1 MKKIYSLIF
10 SLIITL
16 SAFAQTGIGVTTNT
30 SSPYSFTATNVD
42 STTTQS
48 ITLVNTVAAPQ
59 TVSLSG
65 LSAPFSASQSTLT
78 IPASDSISF
87 DISFNPTSTGNFS
100 DTLDWNGSVFGNG
113 SLVING
119 EGVQVVISISN
130 DELNKRFTFSNI
142 NVIKKTLKQN
152 KSVIVVV
159 GHYGNWEWALRSA
172 SNLINTKIIGVY
184 KRINNRIFEWL
195 LLKIRSNTKVFPV
208 EIKSLSRELVNN
220 NEKKI
225 YAIVADQS
233 PTLEQSNVRI
243 NFLNRDTLV
252 YTGVEKISKKYNM
265 PVFYLNI
272 KLTRKGYY
280 ESTFEEICRK
290 NINGKNLEITKE
302 FFSKLENQIK
312 SEPRLWLWSHKRW
325 KHTN

>member
-1 MKKIYSLIF
+1 MKYLLLILLWIF
-10 SLIITL
+10 SLLPIQILYLISKIIRFIVYDILCYREKVVIDNIQNTFIEK
-16 SAFAQTGIGVTTNT
+16 SQTEVIKLKNNFYDYFFELIVE
-30 SSPYSFTATNVD
+30 
-42 STTTQS
+42 
-48 ITLVNTVAAPQ
+48 IIKL
-59 TVSLSG
+59 L
-65 LSAPFSASQSTLT
+65 
-78 IPASDSISF
+78 SISK
-87 DISFNPTSTGNFS
+87 N
-100 DTLDWNGSVFGNG
+100 
-113 SLVING
+113 
-119 EGVQVVISISN
+119 
-130 DELNKRFTFSNI
+130 ELNKRFTFSNI
-142 NVIKKTLKQN
+142 NVIKQTLKKN

-172 SNLINTKIIGVY
+172 SNLIDTKIIGVY
-184 KRINNRIFEWL
+184 KRINNTIFEWL
-195 LLKIRSNTKVFPV
+195 LLKIRSNTNVLPV

-225 YAIVADQS
+225 YAMVADQS

-272 KLTRKGYY
+272 KLTSKGYY
-280 ESTFEEICRK
+280 ESTFEEINSK
-290 NINGKNLEITKE
+290 NINGKKIEITKE

>member
-1 MKKIYSLIF
+1 LKYLLLILLWIF
-10 SLIITL
+10 SLLPIQILYLISKIIR
-16 SAFAQTGIGVTTNT
+16 FIV
-30 SSPYSFTATNVD
+30 Y
-42 STTTQS
+42 
-48 ITLVNTVAAPQ
+48 
-59 TVSLSG
+59 
-65 LSAPFSASQSTLT
+65 
-78 IPASDSISF
+78 
-87 DISFNPTSTGNFS
+87 DI
-100 DTLDWNGSVFGNG
+100 LCYR
-113 SLVING
+113 
-119 EGVQVVISISN
+119 EKVVIDNIQNTFIEKSQTEVIKLKNNFYDYFFELIVEIIKLLSISN
-130 DELNKRFTFSNI
+130 NELNKRFTFSNI
-142 NVIKKTLKQN
+142 NVIKQALKKN

-172 SNLINTKIIGVY
+172 SNLIDTKIIGVY
-184 KRINNRIFEWL
+184 KRINNTIFEWL
-195 LLKIRSNTKVFPV
+195 LLKIRSNTNVLPV
-208 EIKSLSRELVNN
+208 EIKSLPRELVNN

-225 YAIVADQS
+225 YAMVADQS

-272 KLTRKGYY
+272 KLTSKGYY
-280 ESTFEEICRK
+280 ESTFEEINSK
-290 NINGKNLEITKE
+290 NINGKKLEITKK

>member
-1 MKKIYSLIF
+1 MKYLLLILLWIF
-10 SLIITL
+10 SLLPIQILYLISKIIRFIVYDVL
-16 SAFAQTGIGVTTNT
+16 C
-30 SSPYSFTATNVD
+30 YR
-42 STTTQS
+42 
-48 ITLVNTVAAPQ
+48 
-59 TVSLSG
+59 
-65 LSAPFSASQSTLT
+65 
-78 IPASDSISF
+78 
-87 DISFNPTSTGNFS
+87 
-100 DTLDWNGSVFGNG
+100 
-113 SLVING
+113 
-119 EGVQVVISISN
+119 EKVVIDNIQNTFIEKSQTEVIKLKNNFYDYFFELIVEIIKLLSISN
-130 DELNKRFTFSNI
+130 NELNKRFTFSNI
-142 NVIKKTLKQN
+142 NVIKQALKQN

-172 SNLINTKIIGVY
+172 SNLIDTKIIGVY
-184 KRINNRIFEWL
+184 KRINNTIFEWL
-195 LLKIRSNTKVFPV
+195 LLKIRSNTNVLPV

-225 YAIVADQS
+225 YAMVADQS

-272 KLTRKGYY
+272 KLTSKGYY
-280 ESTFEEICRK
+280 ESTFEEINSK
-290 NINGKNLEITKE
+290 NINGKKLEITKE

>member
-1 MKKIYSLIF
+1 LKYLLLILLWIF
-10 SLIITL
+10 SLLPIQILYLISKIIR
-16 SAFAQTGIGVTTNT
+16 FIV
-30 SSPYSFTATNVD
+30 Y
-42 STTTQS
+42 
-48 ITLVNTVAAPQ
+48 
-59 TVSLSG
+59 
-65 LSAPFSASQSTLT
+65 
-78 IPASDSISF
+78 
-87 DISFNPTSTGNFS
+87 DI
-100 DTLDWNGSVFGNG
+100 LCYR
-113 SLVING
+113 
-119 EGVQVVISISN
+119 EKVVIDNIQNTFIEKSQTEVIKLKNNFYDYFFELIVEIIKLLSISN
-130 DELNKRFTFSNI
+130 NELNKRFTFSNI
-142 NVIKKTLKQN
+142 NVIKQALKKN

-172 SNLINTKIIGVY
+172 SNLIDTKIIGVY
-184 KRINNRIFEWL
+184 KRINNTIFEWL
-195 LLKIRSNTKVFPV
+195 LLKIRSNTNVLPV

-225 YAIVADQS
+225 YAMVADQS

-272 KLTRKGYY
+272 KLISKGYY
-280 ESTFEEICRK
+280 ESTFEEINIK
-290 NINGKNLEITKE
+290 NINGKKLEITKE

>member
-1 MKKIYSLIF
+1 MKYLLLILLWIF
-10 SLIITL
+10 SLLPIQILYLISKIIR
-16 SAFAQTGIGVTTNT
+16 FIV
-30 SSPYSFTATNVD
+30 Y
-42 STTTQS
+42 
-48 ITLVNTVAAPQ
+48 
-59 TVSLSG
+59 
-65 LSAPFSASQSTLT
+65 
-78 IPASDSISF
+78 
-87 DISFNPTSTGNFS
+87 DI
-100 DTLDWNGSVFGNG
+100 LCYR
-113 SLVING
+113 
-119 EGVQVVISISN
+119 EKVVIDNIQNTFIEKSQTEVIKLKNNFYDYFFELIVEIIKLLSISN
-130 DELNKRFTFSNI
+130 NELNKRFTFSNI
-142 NVIKKTLKQN
+142 NVIKQALKKN

-172 SNLINTKIIGVY
+172 SNLIDTKIIGVY
-184 KRINNRIFEWL
+184 KRINNTIFEWL
-195 LLKIRSNTKVFPV
+195 LLKIRSNTNVLPV
-208 EIKSLSRELVNN
+208 EIKSLPRELVNN

-225 YAIVADQS
+225 YAMVADQS

-272 KLTRKGYY
+272 KLIRKGYY
-280 ESTFEEICRK
+280 ESTFEEINSK
-290 NINGKNLEITKE
+290 NINGKKLEITKE

>member
-1 MKKIYSLIF
+1 MKYLSLILLWIF
-10 SLIITL
+10 SLLPIQILYLISKIIR
-16 SAFAQTGIGVTTNT
+16 FIV
-30 SSPYSFTATNVD
+30 Y
-42 STTTQS
+42 
-48 ITLVNTVAAPQ
+48 
-59 TVSLSG
+59 
-65 LSAPFSASQSTLT
+65 
-78 IPASDSISF
+78 
-87 DISFNPTSTGNFS
+87 DI
-100 DTLDWNGSVFGNG
+100 LCYR
-113 SLVING
+113 
-119 EGVQVVISISN
+119 EKVVIDNIQNTFIEKSQTEVIKLKNNFYDYFFELIVEIIKLLSISN

-142 NVIKKTLKQN
+142 NVIKQALKQN

-159 GHYGNWEWALRSA
+159 GHYGNWEWALCSA
-172 SNLINTKIIGVY
+172 SNLIDTKIIGVY
-184 KRINNRIFEWL
+184 KRINNTIFEWL
-195 LLKIRSNTKVFPV
+195 LLKIRSNTNVLPV
-208 EIKSLSRELVNN
+208 EIKSLPRELVNN

-225 YAIVADQS
+225 YAMVADQS

-272 KLTRKGYY
+272 KLTSKGYY
-280 ESTFEEICRK
+280 ESTFEEINSK
-290 NINGKNLEITKE
+290 NINGKKLEITKE

>member
-1 MKKIYSLIF
+1 MKYLLLILLWIF
-10 SLIITL
+10 SLLPIQILYLISKIIRFIVYDVL
-16 SAFAQTGIGVTTNT
+16 C
-30 SSPYSFTATNVD
+30 YR
-42 STTTQS
+42 
-48 ITLVNTVAAPQ
+48 
-59 TVSLSG
+59 
-65 LSAPFSASQSTLT
+65 
-78 IPASDSISF
+78 
-87 DISFNPTSTGNFS
+87 
-100 DTLDWNGSVFGNG
+100 
-113 SLVING
+113 
-119 EGVQVVISISN
+119 EKVVIDNIQNTFIEKSQTEVIKLKNNFYDYFFELIVEIIKLLSISN
-130 DELNKRFTFSNI
+130 NELNKRFTFSNI
-142 NVIKKTLKQN
+142 NVIKQALKKN

-172 SNLINTKIIGVY
+172 SNLIDTKIIGVY
-184 KRINNRIFEWL
+184 KRINNTIFEWL
-195 LLKIRSNTKVFPV
+195 LLKIRSNTNVLPV
-208 EIKSLSRELVNN
+208 EIKSLPRELVNN

-272 KLTRKGYY
+272 KLTSKGYY
-280 ESTFEEICRK
+280 ESTFEEINSK
-290 NINGKNLEITKE
+290 NINGKKLEITKE

>member
-1 MKKIYSLIF
+1 LKYLLLILLWIF
-10 SLIITL
+10 SLLPIQIL
-16 SAFAQTGIGVTTNT
+16 
-30 SSPYSFTATNVD
+30 Y
-42 STTTQS
+42 
-48 ITLVNTVAAPQ
+48 
-59 TVSLSG
+59 
-65 LSAPFSASQSTLT
+65 
-78 IPASDSISF
+78 SISKIIRF
-87 DISFNPTSTGNFS
+87 FVYDIFCYR
-100 DTLDWNGSVFGNG
+100 
-113 SLVING
+113 
-119 EGVQVVISISN
+119 EKVVIDNIQNTFIEKSQTEVIKLKNNFYDYFFELIVEIIKLLSISN
-130 DELNKRFTFSNI
+130 NELNKRFTFSNI
-142 NVIKKTLKQN
+142 NVIKQALKKN

-172 SNLINTKIIGVY
+172 SNLIDIKIIGVY
-184 KRINNRIFEWL
+184 KRINNTIFEWL
-195 LLKIRSNTKVFPV
+195 LLKIRSNTNVLPV

-225 YAIVADQS
+225 YAMVADQS

-272 KLTRKGYY
+272 KLTSKGYY
-280 ESTFEEICRK
+280 ESSFEEINSK
-290 NINGKNLEITKE
+290 NINGKKLEITKE

>member
-1 MKKIYSLIF
+1 MKYLLLILLWIF
-10 SLIITL
+10 SLLPIQILYLISKIIR
-16 SAFAQTGIGVTTNT
+16 FIV
-30 SSPYSFTATNVD
+30 Y
-42 STTTQS
+42 
-48 ITLVNTVAAPQ
+48 
-59 TVSLSG
+59 
-65 LSAPFSASQSTLT
+65 
-78 IPASDSISF
+78 
-87 DISFNPTSTGNFS
+87 DI
-100 DTLDWNGSVFGNG
+100 LCYR
-113 SLVING
+113 
-119 EGVQVVISISN
+119 EKVVIDNIQNTFIEKSQTEVIKLKNNFYDYFFELIVEIIKLLSISN
-130 DELNKRFTFSNI
+130 NELNKRFTFSNI
-142 NVIKKTLKQN
+142 NVIKQALKQN

-172 SNLINTKIIGVY
+172 SNLIDTKIIGVY
-184 KRINNRIFEWL
+184 KRINNTIFEWL
-195 LLKIRSNTKVFPV
+195 LLKIRSNTNVLPV
-208 EIKSLSRELVNN
+208 EIKSLPRELVNN

-225 YAIVADQS
+225 YAMVADQS

-272 KLTRKGYY
+272 KLTSKGYY
-280 ESTFEEICRK
+280 ESTFEEINSK
-290 NINGKNLEITKE
+290 NINGKKLEITKE

>member
-1 MKKIYSLIF
+1 MKYLLLILLWIF
-10 SLIITL
+10 SLLPIQILYLISKIIRFIVYDILCYREKVVIDNIQNTFIEK
-16 SAFAQTGIGVTTNT
+16 SQTEVIKLKNNFYDYFFELIVE
-30 SSPYSFTATNVD
+30 
-42 STTTQS
+42 
-48 ITLVNTVAAPQ
+48 IIKL
-59 TVSLSG
+59 L
-65 LSAPFSASQSTLT
+65 
-78 IPASDSISF
+78 SISK
-87 DISFNPTSTGNFS
+87 
-100 DTLDWNGSVFGNG
+100 
-113 SLVING
+113 
-119 EGVQVVISISN
+119 

-142 NVIKKTLKQN
+142 NVIKQALKKN

-172 SNLINTKIIGVY
+172 SNLIDTKIIGVY
-184 KRINNRIFEWL
+184 KRINNTIFEWL
-195 LLKIRSNTKVFPV
+195 LLKIRSNTNVLPV

-225 YAIVADQS
+225 YAMVADQS

-252 YTGVEKISKKYNM
+252 YTGVDKISKKYNM

-272 KLTRKGYY
+272 KLTSKGYY
-280 ESTFEEICRK
+280 ESTFEEINSK
-290 NINGKNLEITKE
+290 NINGKKLEITKE

>member
-1 MKKIYSLIF
+1 MKYLILILLWIF
-10 SLIITL
+10 SLLPFQILYLTSKIIK
-16 SAFAQTGIGVTTNT
+16 FIV
-30 SSPYSFTATNVD
+30 Y
-42 STTTQS
+42 
-48 ITLVNTVAAPQ
+48 
-59 TVSLSG
+59 
-65 LSAPFSASQSTLT
+65 
-78 IPASDSISF
+78 
-87 DISFNPTSTGNFS
+87 DIFCYREK
-100 DTLDWNGSVFGNG
+100 V
-113 SLVING
+113 VINNIQNTFI
-119 EGVQVVISISN
+119 EKSQTEVIKLKNDFYNYFFELIVEIIKLLSISN
-130 DELNKRFTFSNI
+130 NELNKRFTFSNI
-142 NVIKKTLKQN
+142 YVIEQSLKKN
-152 KSVIVVV
+152 NSVIVAV

-172 SNLINTKIIGVY
+172 SNLIDSKIIAVY
-184 KRINNRIFEWL
+184 KRLNNTIFEWIF
-195 LLKIRSNTKVFPV
+195 LKIRSNTNVFPV

-252 YTGVEKISKKYNM
+252 YSGVEKISKKYNM

-272 KLTRKGYY
+272 RLIGKGHY
-280 ESTFEEICRK
+280 ESTFEQIKSK

-302 FFSKLENQIK
+302 FFSKLENKIN

>member
-1 MKKIYSLIF
+1 MKYLLLILLWIF
-10 SLIITL
+10 SLLPIQILYLISKIIRFIVYDILCYREKVVIDNIQNTFIEK
-16 SAFAQTGIGVTTNT
+16 SQTEVIKLKNNFYNYFFELIVE
-30 SSPYSFTATNVD
+30 
-42 STTTQS
+42 
-48 ITLVNTVAAPQ
+48 IIKL
-59 TVSLSG
+59 L
-65 LSAPFSASQSTLT
+65 
-78 IPASDSISF
+78 SISK
-87 DISFNPTSTGNFS
+87 
-100 DTLDWNGSVFGNG
+100 
-113 SLVING
+113 
-119 EGVQVVISISN
+119 

-142 NVIKKTLKQN
+142 NVIKQALKKN

-172 SNLINTKIIGVY
+172 SNLIDTKIIGVY
-184 KRINNRIFEWL
+184 KRINNTIFEWL
-195 LLKIRSNTKVFPV
+195 ILKIRSNTNVLPV

-225 YAIVADQS
+225 YAMVADQS

-272 KLTRKGYY
+272 KLTSKGYY
-280 ESTFEEICRK
+280 ESTFEEINSK
-290 NINGKNLEITKE
+290 NINGKKLEITKE

>member
-1 MKKIYSLIF
+1 LKYLLLILLWIF
-10 SLIITL
+10 SLLPIQILYLISKIIRFIVYDILCYREKVVIDNIQNTFIEK
-16 SAFAQTGIGVTTNT
+16 SQTEVIKLKNNFYDYFFELIVE
-30 SSPYSFTATNVD
+30 
-42 STTTQS
+42 
-48 ITLVNTVAAPQ
+48 IIKL
-59 TVSLSG
+59 L
-65 LSAPFSASQSTLT
+65 
-78 IPASDSISF
+78 SISK
-87 DISFNPTSTGNFS
+87 
-100 DTLDWNGSVFGNG
+100 
-113 SLVING
+113 
-119 EGVQVVISISN
+119 

-142 NVIKKTLKQN
+142 NVIKQALKKN

-172 SNLINTKIIGVY
+172 SNLIDTKIIGVY
-184 KRINNRIFEWL
+184 KRINNTIFEWL
-195 LLKIRSNTKVFPV
+195 LLKIRSNTNVLPV

-225 YAIVADQS
+225 YAMVADQS

-272 KLTRKGYY
+272 KLTSKGYY
-280 ESTFEEICRK
+280 ESTFEEINSK
-290 NINGKNLEITKE
+290 NINGKKLEITKE

>member
-1 MKKIYSLIF
+1 MKYLLLILLWIF
-10 SLIITL
+10 SLLPIQILYLISKIIRFIVYDILCYREKVVIDNIQNTFIEK
-16 SAFAQTGIGVTTNT
+16 SQTEVIKLKNNFYDYFFELIVE
-30 SSPYSFTATNVD
+30 
-42 STTTQS
+42 
-48 ITLVNTVAAPQ
+48 IIKL
-59 TVSLSG
+59 L
-65 LSAPFSASQSTLT
+65 
-78 IPASDSISF
+78 SISK
-87 DISFNPTSTGNFS
+87 
-100 DTLDWNGSVFGNG
+100 
-113 SLVING
+113 
-119 EGVQVVISISN
+119 

-142 NVIKKTLKQN
+142 NVIKQALKKN

-172 SNLINTKIIGVY
+172 SNLIDTKIIGVY
-184 KRINNRIFEWL
+184 KRINNTIFEWI
-195 LLKIRSNTKVFPV
+195 LLKIRSNTNVLPV
-208 EIKSLSRELVNN
+208 EIKSLPRELVNN

-272 KLTRKGYY
+272 KLTSKGYY
-280 ESTFEEICRK
+280 ESTFEEINSK
-290 NINGKNLEITKE
+290 NINGKKLEITKE

>member
-1 MKKIYSLIF
+1 MKYLLLILLWIF
-10 SLIITL
+10 SLLPIQILYLISKIIR
-16 SAFAQTGIGVTTNT
+16 FIV
-30 SSPYSFTATNVD
+30 Y
-42 STTTQS
+42 
-48 ITLVNTVAAPQ
+48 
-59 TVSLSG
+59 
-65 LSAPFSASQSTLT
+65 
-78 IPASDSISF
+78 
-87 DISFNPTSTGNFS
+87 DIFCYR
-100 DTLDWNGSVFGNG
+100 
-113 SLVING
+113 
-119 EGVQVVISISN
+119 EKVVIDNIQNTFIEKSQTEVIKLKNNFYDYFFELIVEIIKLLSISN

-142 NVIKKTLKQN
+142 NVIKQALKQN

-172 SNLINTKIIGVY
+172 SNLIDTKIVGVY
-184 KRINNRIFEWL
+184 KRINNTIFEWL
-195 LLKIRSNTKVFPV
+195 LLKIRSNTNVLPV

-220 NEKKI
+220 KEKKI

-272 KLTRKGYY
+272 NLTRKGYY
-280 ESTFEEICRK
+280 ESTFEEICSK

>member
-1 MKKIYSLIF
+1 MKYLLLI
-10 SLIITL
+10 LLWI
-16 SAFAQTGIGVTTNT
+16 
-30 SSPYSFTATNVD
+30 
-42 STTTQS
+42 
-48 ITLVNTVAAPQ
+48 
-59 TVSLSG
+59 VSL
-65 LSAPFSASQSTLT
+65 LPIQILYL
-78 IPASDSISF
+78 ISKIIRF
-87 DISFNPTSTGNFS
+87 IVYDI
-100 DTLDWNGSVFGNG
+100 LCYR
-113 SLVING
+113 
-119 EGVQVVISISN
+119 EKVVIDNIQNTFIEKSQTEVIKLKNNFYDYFFELIVEIIKLLSISN
-130 DELNKRFTFSNI
+130 NELNKRFTFSNI
-142 NVIKKTLKQN
+142 NVIKQALKKN

-172 SNLINTKIIGVY
+172 SNLIDTKIIGVY
-184 KRINNRIFEWL
+184 KRINNTIFEWL
-195 LLKIRSNTKVFPV
+195 LLKIRSNTNVLPV

-272 KLTRKGYY
+272 KLTSKGYY
-280 ESTFEEICRK
+280 ESTFEEINSK
-290 NINGKNLEITKE
+290 NINEKKLELTKE

>member
-1 MKKIYSLIF
+1 MKYLLLILLWIF
-10 SLIITL
+10 SLLPIQILYLISKIIRFIVYDILCYREKVVIDNIQNTFIEK
-16 SAFAQTGIGVTTNT
+16 SQTEVIKLKNNFYDYFFELIVE
-30 SSPYSFTATNVD
+30 
-42 STTTQS
+42 
-48 ITLVNTVAAPQ
+48 IIKL
-59 TVSLSG
+59 L
-65 LSAPFSASQSTLT
+65 
-78 IPASDSISF
+78 SISK
-87 DISFNPTSTGNFS
+87 
-100 DTLDWNGSVFGNG
+100 
-113 SLVING
+113 
-119 EGVQVVISISN
+119 

-142 NVIKKTLKQN
+142 NVIKQALKKN

-172 SNLINTKIIGVY
+172 SNLIDTKIIGVY
-184 KRINNRIFEWL
+184 KRINNTIFEWL
-195 LLKIRSNTKVFPV
+195 LLKIRSNTNVLPV

-225 YAIVADQS
+225 YAMVADQS

-272 KLTRKGYY
+272 KLTSKGYY
-280 ESTFEEICRK
+280 ESTFEEINSK
-290 NINGKNLEITKE
+290 NINGKKLEITKE

>member
-1 MKKIYSLIF
+1 MKYLLLILLWIF
-10 SLIITL
+10 SLLPIQILYLISKIIRFIVYDILCYREKVVIDNIQNTFIEK
-16 SAFAQTGIGVTTNT
+16 SQTEVIKLKNNFYDYFFELIVE
-30 SSPYSFTATNVD
+30 
-42 STTTQS
+42 
-48 ITLVNTVAAPQ
+48 IIKL
-59 TVSLSG
+59 L
-65 LSAPFSASQSTLT
+65 
-78 IPASDSISF
+78 SISK
-87 DISFNPTSTGNFS
+87 
-100 DTLDWNGSVFGNG
+100 
-113 SLVING
+113 
-119 EGVQVVISISN
+119 

-142 NVIKKTLKQN
+142 NVIKQALKKN

-172 SNLINTKIIGVY
+172 SNLIDTKIIGVY
-184 KRINNRIFEWL
+184 KRINNTIFEWL
-195 LLKIRSNTKVFPV
+195 LLKIRSNTNVLPV
-208 EIKSLSRELVNN
+208 EIKSLPRELVNN

-225 YAIVADQS
+225 YAMVADQS

-272 KLTRKGYY
+272 KLTSKGYY
-280 ESTFEEICRK
+280 ESTFEEINSK
-290 NINGKNLEITKE
+290 NINGKKLEITKE

>member
-1 MKKIYSLIF
+1 MKYLLLILLWIF
-10 SLIITL
+10 SLLPIQILYLISKIIR
-16 SAFAQTGIGVTTNT
+16 FIV
-30 SSPYSFTATNVD
+30 Y
-42 STTTQS
+42 
-48 ITLVNTVAAPQ
+48 
-59 TVSLSG
+59 
-65 LSAPFSASQSTLT
+65 
-78 IPASDSISF
+78 
-87 DISFNPTSTGNFS
+87 DI
-100 DTLDWNGSVFGNG
+100 LCYR
-113 SLVING
+113 
-119 EGVQVVISISN
+119 EKVVIDNIQNTFIEKSQTEVIKLKNNFYDYFFELIVEIIKLLSISN
-130 DELNKRFTFSNI
+130 NELNKRFTFSNI
-142 NVIKKTLKQN
+142 NVIKQALKKN

-172 SNLINTKIIGVY
+172 SNLIDTKIIGVY
-184 KRINNRIFEWL
+184 KRINNTIFEWL
-195 LLKIRSNTKVFPV
+195 LLKIRSNTNVLPV
-208 EIKSLSRELVNN
+208 EIKSLPRELVNN

-272 KLTRKGYY
+272 KLTSKGYY
-280 ESTFEEICRK
+280 ESTFEEINSK
-290 NINGKNLEITKE
+290 NINGKKLEITKK

>member
-1 MKKIYSLIF
+1 MKYLLLILLWIF
-10 SLIITL
+10 SLLPIQILYLISKIIRFIVYDILCYREKVVIDNIQNTFIEK
-16 SAFAQTGIGVTTNT
+16 SQTEVIKLKNNFYDYFFELIVE
-30 SSPYSFTATNVD
+30 
-42 STTTQS
+42 
-48 ITLVNTVAAPQ
+48 IIKL
-59 TVSLSG
+59 L
-65 LSAPFSASQSTLT
+65 
-78 IPASDSISF
+78 SISK
-87 DISFNPTSTGNFS
+87 
-100 DTLDWNGSVFGNG
+100 
-113 SLVING
+113 
-119 EGVQVVISISN
+119 

-142 NVIKKTLKQN
+142 NVIKQALKQN

-172 SNLINTKIIGVY
+172 SNLIDTKIIGVY
-184 KRINNRIFEWL
+184 KRINNTIFEWL
-195 LLKIRSNTKVFPV
+195 LLKIRSNTNVLPV
-208 EIKSLSRELVNN
+208 EIKSLFRELVNN

-252 YTGVEKISKKYNM
+252 YTGVEKISKKYNV

-272 KLTRKGYY
+272 KLTSKGYY
-280 ESTFEEICRK
+280 ESTFEEINSK
-290 NINGKNLEITKE
+290 NINGKKLEITKE

>member
-1 MKKIYSLIF
+1 MKYLLLILLWIF
-10 SLIITL
+10 SLLPIQILYLISKIIRY
-16 SAFAQTGIGVTTNT
+16 IV
-30 SSPYSFTATNVD
+30 Y
-42 STTTQS
+42 
-48 ITLVNTVAAPQ
+48 
-59 TVSLSG
+59 
-65 LSAPFSASQSTLT
+65 
-78 IPASDSISF
+78 
-87 DISFNPTSTGNFS
+87 DI
-100 DTLDWNGSVFGNG
+100 LCYR
-113 SLVING
+113 
-119 EGVQVVISISN
+119 EKVVIDNIQNTFIEKSQTEVIKLKNNFYDYFFELIVEIIKLLSISN

-142 NVIKKTLKQN
+142 NVIKQALKKN

-172 SNLINTKIIGVY
+172 SSLIDTKIIGVY
-184 KRINNRIFEWL
+184 KRINNTIFEWL
-195 LLKIRSNTKVFPV
+195 LLKIRSNTNVLPV

-225 YAIVADQS
+225 YAMVADQS

-272 KLTRKGYY
+272 KLTSKGYY
-280 ESTFEEICRK
+280 ESTFEEINGK
-290 NINGKNLEITKE
+290 NINGKKLEITKE

>member
-1 MKKIYSLIF
+1 MKYLLLILLWIF
-10 SLIITL
+10 SLLPIQIL
-16 SAFAQTGIGVTTNT
+16 
-30 SSPYSFTATNVD
+30 Y
-42 STTTQS
+42 
-48 ITLVNTVAAPQ
+48 L
-59 TVSLSG
+59 
-65 LSAPFSASQSTLT
+65 
-78 IPASDSISF
+78 ISKIVRF
-87 DISFNPTSTGNFS
+87 FVYDIFCYR
-100 DTLDWNGSVFGNG
+100 
-113 SLVING
+113 
-119 EGVQVVISISN
+119 EKVVIDNIQNTFIEKSQTEVIKLKNNFYDYFFELIVEIIKLLSISN
-130 DELNKRFTFSNI
+130 NELNKRFTFSNI
-142 NVIKKTLKQN
+142 NVIKQTLKKN

-172 SNLINTKIIGVY
+172 SNLIDTKIIGVY
-184 KRINNRIFEWL
+184 KRINNTIFEWL
-195 LLKIRSNTKVFPV
+195 LLKIRSNTNVLPV

-272 KLTRKGYY
+272 KLTSKGYY
-280 ESTFEEICRK
+280 ESTFEEINSK
-290 NINGKNLEITKE
+290 NINGKKLELTKE

>member
-1 MKKIYSLIF
+1 MKYLLLILLWIF
-10 SLIITL
+10 SLLPIQILYLISKIIR
-16 SAFAQTGIGVTTNT
+16 FIV
-30 SSPYSFTATNVD
+30 Y
-42 STTTQS
+42 
-48 ITLVNTVAAPQ
+48 
-59 TVSLSG
+59 
-65 LSAPFSASQSTLT
+65 
-78 IPASDSISF
+78 
-87 DISFNPTSTGNFS
+87 DI
-100 DTLDWNGSVFGNG
+100 LCYR
-113 SLVING
+113 
-119 EGVQVVISISN
+119 EKVVIDNIQNTFIEKSQTEVIKLKNNFYDYFFELIVEIIKLLSISN
-130 DELNKRFTFSNI
+130 NELNKRFTFSNI
-142 NVIKKTLKQN
+142 NVIKQALKKN

-172 SNLINTKIIGVY
+172 SNLIDTKIIGVY
-184 KRINNRIFEWL
+184 KRINNTIFEWL
-195 LLKIRSNTKVFPV
+195 LLKIRSNTNVLPV

-225 YAIVADQS
+225 YAMVADQS

-272 KLTRKGYY
+272 KLTSKGYY
-280 ESTFEEICRK
+280 ESTFEEINSK
-290 NINGKNLEITKE
+290 NINGKKLEITKE

-312 SEPRLWLWSHKRW
+312 SEPKLWLWSHKRW

>member
-1 MKKIYSLIF
+1 MKYLLLISLWLF
-10 SLIITL
+10 SLLPIQILYLVSKIIKFIVYDILCYREKVVIDNIQNTFIEK
-16 SAFAQTGIGVTTNT
+16 SQTE
-30 SSPYSFTATNVD
+30 
-42 STTTQS
+42 
-48 ITLVNTVAAPQ
+48 
-59 TVSLSG
+59 
-65 LSAPFSASQSTLT
+65 
-78 IPASDSISF
+78 
-87 DISFNPTSTGNFS
+87 
-100 DTLDWNGSVFGNG
+100 
-113 SLVING
+113 VIRLKNDFYNYFF
-119 EGVQVVISISN
+119 ELIVEIIKLISISN
-130 DELNKRFTFSNI
+130 DELQKRFTFTNI
-142 NVIKKTLKQN
+142 NIIQQALKRN
-152 KSVIVVV
+152 NSVIVVV

-172 SNLINTKIIGVY
+172 SNLIDTKIVGVY
-184 KRINNRIFEWL
+184 KRINNTIFEWL
-195 LLKIRSNTKVFPV
+195 LYKIRSNTNVLPV

-225 YAIVADQS
+225 YAMVADQS

-272 KLTRKGYY
+272 KLSRKGYY
-280 ESTFEEICRK
+280 ESSFEEISRK
-290 NINGKNLEITKE
+290 NKNGNNLEITKE

>member
-1 MKKIYSLIF
+1 MKYLLLILLWIF
-10 SLIITL
+10 SLLPIQILYLISKIIRFIVYDILCYREKVVIDNIQNTFIEK
-16 SAFAQTGIGVTTNT
+16 SQTEVIKLKNNFYDYFFELIVE
-30 SSPYSFTATNVD
+30 
-42 STTTQS
+42 
-48 ITLVNTVAAPQ
+48 IIKL
-59 TVSLSG
+59 L
-65 LSAPFSASQSTLT
+65 
-78 IPASDSISF
+78 SISK
-87 DISFNPTSTGNFS
+87 
-100 DTLDWNGSVFGNG
+100 
-113 SLVING
+113 
-119 EGVQVVISISN
+119 

-142 NVIKKTLKQN
+142 NVIKQALKQN

-172 SNLINTKIIGVY
+172 SNLIDTKIIGVY
-184 KRINNRIFEWL
+184 KRINNTIFEWL
-195 LLKIRSNTKVFPV
+195 LLKIRSNTNVLPV

-225 YAIVADQS
+225 YAMVADQS

-272 KLTRKGYY
+272 KLTSKGYY
-280 ESTFEEICRK
+280 ESTFEEINSK
-290 NINGKNLEITKE
+290 NINGKKLEITKE

>member
-1 MKKIYSLIF
+1 MKYLLLILLWIF
-10 SLIITL
+10 SLLPIQILYLISKIIR
-16 SAFAQTGIGVTTNT
+16 FIV
-30 SSPYSFTATNVD
+30 Y
-42 STTTQS
+42 
-48 ITLVNTVAAPQ
+48 
-59 TVSLSG
+59 
-65 LSAPFSASQSTLT
+65 
-78 IPASDSISF
+78 
-87 DISFNPTSTGNFS
+87 DI
-100 DTLDWNGSVFGNG
+100 LCYR
-113 SLVING
+113 
-119 EGVQVVISISN
+119 EKVVIDNIQNTFIKKSQTEVIKLKNNFYNYFFELIVEIIKLLSISN

-142 NVIKKTLKQN
+142 NVIKQSLKQN

-172 SNLINTKIIGVY
+172 SNLIDTKIIGVY
-184 KRINNRIFEWL
+184 KRINNTIFEWL
-195 LLKIRSNTKVFPV
+195 LLKIRSNTNVLPV
-208 EIKSLSRELVNN
+208 EIKSLPRELVNN

-265 PVFYLNI
+265 PVFYLSI

-280 ESTFEEICRK
+280 ESSFEEICSK
-290 NINGKNLEITKE
+290 NINGKKLEITKE

>member
-1 MKKIYSLIF
+1 MKYLLLILLWIF
-10 SLIITL
+10 SLLPIQILYLISKIIR
-16 SAFAQTGIGVTTNT
+16 FIV
-30 SSPYSFTATNVD
+30 Y
-42 STTTQS
+42 
-48 ITLVNTVAAPQ
+48 
-59 TVSLSG
+59 
-65 LSAPFSASQSTLT
+65 
-78 IPASDSISF
+78 
-87 DISFNPTSTGNFS
+87 DI
-100 DTLDWNGSVFGNG
+100 LCYR
-113 SLVING
+113 
-119 EGVQVVISISN
+119 EKVVIDNIQNTFIEKSQTEVIKLKNNFYNYFFELIVEIIKLLSISN
-130 DELNKRFTFSNI
+130 DELNKRFIFSNI
-142 NVIKKTLKQN
+142 NVIKQALKQN

-172 SNLINTKIIGVY
+172 SNLLNTKIIGVY

-195 LLKIRSNTKVFPV
+195 FLKIRSNTNVLPV

-280 ESTFEEICRK
+280 ESTFEEIYSK
-290 NINGKNLEITKE
+290 NINEKKLEITKE

>member
-1 MKKIYSLIF
+1 MKYLLLILLWIF
-10 SLIITL
+10 SLLPIQILYLISKIIR
-16 SAFAQTGIGVTTNT
+16 FIV
-30 SSPYSFTATNVD
+30 Y
-42 STTTQS
+42 
-48 ITLVNTVAAPQ
+48 
-59 TVSLSG
+59 
-65 LSAPFSASQSTLT
+65 
-78 IPASDSISF
+78 
-87 DISFNPTSTGNFS
+87 DI
-100 DTLDWNGSVFGNG
+100 LCYR
-113 SLVING
+113 
-119 EGVQVVISISN
+119 EKVVIDNIQNTFIEKSQTEVIKLKNNFYDYFFELIVEIIKLLSISN
-130 DELNKRFTFSNI
+130 NELNKRFTFSNI
-142 NVIKKTLKQN
+142 NVIKQALKKN

-172 SNLINTKIIGVY
+172 SNLIDTKIIGVY
-184 KRINNRIFEWL
+184 KRINNTIFEWL
-195 LLKIRSNTKVFPV
+195 LLKIRSNTNVLPV
-208 EIKSLSRELVNN
+208 EIKSLPRELVNN

-225 YAIVADQS
+225 YAMVADQS

-272 KLTRKGYY
+272 KLTSKGYY
-280 ESTFEEICRK
+280 ESTFEEINSK
-290 NINGKNLEITKE
+290 NINGKKLEITKK

>member
-1 MKKIYSLIF
+1 MKYLLLI
-10 SLIITL
+10 LLWI
-16 SAFAQTGIGVTTNT
+16 
-30 SSPYSFTATNVD
+30 
-42 STTTQS
+42 
-48 ITLVNTVAAPQ
+48 
-59 TVSLSG
+59 VSL
-65 LSAPFSASQSTLT
+65 LPIQVLYL
-78 IPASDSISF
+78 ISKIIRF
-87 DISFNPTSTGNFS
+87 IVYDI
-100 DTLDWNGSVFGNG
+100 LCYR
-113 SLVING
+113 
-119 EGVQVVISISN
+119 EKVVIDNIQNTFIEKSQTEVIKLKNNFYAYFFELIVEIIKLLSISN

-195 LLKIRSNTKVFPV
+195 LLKIRSNTNVFPV

-272 KLTRKGYY
+272 KLTSKGYY
-280 ESTFEEICRK
+280 ESTFEEINSK
-290 NINGKNLEITKE
+290 NINGKKLEITKE

>member
-1 MKKIYSLIF
+1 MKYLLLILLWIF
-10 SLIITL
+10 SLLPIQILYLISKIIR
-16 SAFAQTGIGVTTNT
+16 FIV
-30 SSPYSFTATNVD
+30 Y
-42 STTTQS
+42 
-48 ITLVNTVAAPQ
+48 
-59 TVSLSG
+59 
-65 LSAPFSASQSTLT
+65 
-78 IPASDSISF
+78 
-87 DISFNPTSTGNFS
+87 DI
-100 DTLDWNGSVFGNG
+100 LCYR
-113 SLVING
+113 
-119 EGVQVVISISN
+119 EKVVIDNIQNTFIEKSQTEVIKLKNNFYDYFFELIVEIIKLLSISN
-130 DELNKRFTFSNI
+130 DEINKRFTFSNI
-142 NVIKKTLKQN
+142 NVIKQALKQN
-152 KSVIVVV
+152 NSVIVVV

-172 SNLINTKIIGVY
+172 SNLIDTKIIGVY
-184 KRINNRIFEWL
+184 KRINNTIFEWL
-195 LLKIRSNTKVFPV
+195 LLKIRSNTNVLPV

-225 YAIVADQS
+225 YAMVADQS

-272 KLTRKGYY
+272 KLTSKGYY
-280 ESTFEEICRK
+280 ESTFEEINSK
-290 NINGKNLEITKE
+290 NINGKKLEITKE

>member
-1 MKKIYSLIF
+1 MKYLLLI
-10 SLIITL
+10 LLWI
-16 SAFAQTGIGVTTNT
+16 
-30 SSPYSFTATNVD
+30 
-42 STTTQS
+42 
-48 ITLVNTVAAPQ
+48 
-59 TVSLSG
+59 VSLLPIQILYLISKIIRFIVYDI
-65 LSAPFSASQSTLT
+65 LCYREKVVIDNIQNTFIEKSQTEVIKLKNNFYDYFFEL
-78 IPASDSISF
+78 IVEIIKLLSISK
-87 DISFNPTSTGNFS
+87 
-100 DTLDWNGSVFGNG
+100 
-113 SLVING
+113 
-119 EGVQVVISISN
+119 

-142 NVIKKTLKQN
+142 NVIKQALKQN

-172 SNLINTKIIGVY
+172 SNLIDTKIVGVY
-184 KRINNRIFEWL
+184 KKINNTIFQWL
-195 LLKIRSNTKVFPV
+195 LLKIRSNTNVSPV

-233 PTLEQSNVRI
+233 PTLEQSDVRI
-243 NFLNRDTLV
+243 NFLNRDTLI

-272 KLTRKGYY
+272 KLSRKGYY
-280 ESTFEEICRK
+280 EAMFEEICSK
-290 NINGKNLEITKE
+290 NINGENLEITKE

>member
-1 MKKIYSLIF
+1 MKYLLLILLWIF
-10 SLIITL
+10 SLLPIQILYLISKIIRFIVYDILCYREKVVIDNIQNTFIEK
-16 SAFAQTGIGVTTNT
+16 SQTEVIKLKNNFYDYFFELIVE
-30 SSPYSFTATNVD
+30 
-42 STTTQS
+42 
-48 ITLVNTVAAPQ
+48 IIKL
-59 TVSLSG
+59 L
-65 LSAPFSASQSTLT
+65 
-78 IPASDSISF
+78 SISK
-87 DISFNPTSTGNFS
+87 
-100 DTLDWNGSVFGNG
+100 
-113 SLVING
+113 
-119 EGVQVVISISN
+119 

-142 NVIKKTLKQN
+142 NVIKQALKQN

-172 SNLINTKIIGVY
+172 SNLIDTKIIGVY
-184 KRINNRIFEWL
+184 KRINNTIFEWL
-195 LLKIRSNTKVFPV
+195 LLKIRSNTNVLPI

-272 KLTRKGYY
+272 KLTSKGYY
-280 ESTFEEICRK
+280 ESTFEEINSK
-290 NINGKNLEITKE
+290 NINGKKLEITKE

>member
-1 MKKIYSLIF
+1 MKYLLLILLWIF
-10 SLIITL
+10 SLLPIQILYLISKIIRFIVYDILCYREKVVIDNIQNTFIEK
-16 SAFAQTGIGVTTNT
+16 SQTEVIKLKNNFYDYFFELIVE
-30 SSPYSFTATNVD
+30 
-42 STTTQS
+42 
-48 ITLVNTVAAPQ
+48 IIKL
-59 TVSLSG
+59 L
-65 LSAPFSASQSTLT
+65 
-78 IPASDSISF
+78 SISK
-87 DISFNPTSTGNFS
+87 
-100 DTLDWNGSVFGNG
+100 
-113 SLVING
+113 
-119 EGVQVVISISN
+119 

-142 NVIKKTLKQN
+142 NVIKQALKKN

-172 SNLINTKIIGVY
+172 SNLIDTKIIGVY
-184 KRINNRIFEWL
+184 KRINNTIFEWL
-195 LLKIRSNTKVFPV
+195 LLKIRSNTNVLPV

-225 YAIVADQS
+225 YAMVADQS

-272 KLTRKGYY
+272 KLTSKGYY
-280 ESTFEEICRK
+280 ESTFEEINSK
-290 NINGKNLEITKE
+290 NINGKKIEITKE

>member
-1 MKKIYSLIF
+1 MKYLLLILLWIF
-10 SLIITL
+10 SLLPIQILYLISKIIR
-16 SAFAQTGIGVTTNT
+16 FIV
-30 SSPYSFTATNVD
+30 Y
-42 STTTQS
+42 
-48 ITLVNTVAAPQ
+48 
-59 TVSLSG
+59 
-65 LSAPFSASQSTLT
+65 
-78 IPASDSISF
+78 
-87 DISFNPTSTGNFS
+87 DI
-100 DTLDWNGSVFGNG
+100 LCYR
-113 SLVING
+113 
-119 EGVQVVISISN
+119 EKVVIDNIQNTFIEKSQTEVIKLKNNFYDYFFELIVEIIKLLSISN
-130 DELNKRFTFSNI
+130 NELNKRFTFSNI
-142 NVIKKTLKQN
+142 NVIKQALKKN

-172 SNLINTKIIGVY
+172 SNLIDTKIIGVY
-184 KRINNRIFEWL
+184 KRINNTIFEWL
-195 LLKIRSNTKVFPV
+195 LLKIRSNTNVLPV

-272 KLTRKGYY
+272 KLTSKGYY
-280 ESTFEEICRK
+280 ESTFEEINSK
-290 NINGKNLEITKE
+290 NINGKKIEITKE